1 MRRKRPEL
9 FEITKEGTDGY
20 KGNRKEGKP
29 AKRVP
34 EGGSLDKKPPGC
46 DTQNA
51 LEKREAERMIWSSE
65 YRSMADALELPG
77 EEGRDKLR

>member
-1 MRRKRPEL
+1 M
-9 FEITKEGTDGY
+9 
-20 KGNRKEGKP
+20 
-29 AKRVP
+29 
-34 EGGSLDKKPPGC
+34 DKKPPGC